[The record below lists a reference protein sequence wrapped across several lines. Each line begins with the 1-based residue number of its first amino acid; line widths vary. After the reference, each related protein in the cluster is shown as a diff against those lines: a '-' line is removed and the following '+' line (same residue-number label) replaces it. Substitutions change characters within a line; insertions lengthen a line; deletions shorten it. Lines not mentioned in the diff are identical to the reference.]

1 MCLIMRA
8 VRPMLESLLVFLVS
22 GIDVMRH
29 RVSGIDVMRH
39 YMFVH
44 AYFVLSVMYAA
55 RVLSVMYTA
64 LVF

>member
-1 MCLIMRA
+1 
-8 VRPMLESLLVFLVS
+8 MLESLLVFLVS